1 MPMMLDHPRSA
12 VFPANKRD
20 LPQLVISPAST
31 GDVRTLVDIEF
42 HAFENERANQ
52 QLSYRD
58 YTKPEHF
65 ERAVDAYTMILGA
78 SDHIQYGEKNS
89 KPNQAL
95 TLSSETTTDQV
106 SLRKVTNTETGQI
119 LSFAKAEIKA
129 YTPSELDSPADIGHE
144 DDPQMNRDWFALNE
158 SMRRSYMGLRKHCY
172 IGMLATLPCHQH
184 KGAGTML
191 LNAIC
196 NDADEAGLDAY
207 LEATDTAKPLYLKH
221 GFVAVNEIR
230 FDPAR
235 YGCFGI
241 GKERQTIMVRG
252 AIGEDGERRSVRSW
266 FEAVTEASADGGQSV
281 DTS

>member
-1 MPMMLDHPRSA
+1 MLDQPRSDIL
-12 VFPANKRD
+12 PANKEE
-20 LPQLVISPAST
+20 LPQLIISPADT

-65 ERAVDAYTMILGA
+65 ERAVQAYMMILA
-78 SDHIQYGEKNS
+78 AADHVQYLDKES
-89 KPNQAL
+89 KANQAL
-95 TLSSETTTDQV
+95 TKTPETRTHQV
-106 SLRKVTNTETGQI
+106 SLRKVTNTKKEQI

-129 YTPSELDSPADIGHE
+129 YTSSELDSAADVGHE
-144 DDPQMNRDWFALNE
+144 NDPQMNRDWFALNE
-158 SMRRSYMGLRKHCY
+158 SMRRQYMGLIKHCY

-191 LNAIC
+191 LNDIC
-196 NDADEAGLDAY
+196 NDADEAGLEVY
-207 LEATDTAKPLYLKH
+207 LEATDMAKPLYLKH
-221 GFVAVNEIR
+221 GFVAVNGIR

-235 YGCFGI
+235 YGCFDI

-252 AIGEDGERRSVRSW
+252 AVDGNGKRKCVRPW
-266 FEAVTEASADGGQSV
+266 DEAVAETEGAR
-281 DTS
+281 

>member
-1 MPMMLDHPRSA
+1 MPMVLDQPRSA
-12 VFPANKRD
+12 ALPANKKGLRR
-20 LPQLVISPAST
+20 LVITPANT

-65 ERAVDAYTMILGA
+65 ERAVQAYMMTLA
-78 SDHIQYGEKNS
+78 AADHVQYLDKNS
-89 KPNQAL
+89 KAHQAL
-95 TLSSETTTDQV
+95 TKVPETTTDQV
-106 SLRKVTNTETGQI
+106 SLRKVTNTETEQI

-129 YTPSELDSPADIGHE
+129 YTSSELDYAADVGHE
-144 DDPQMNRDWFALNE
+144 NDPQMNRDWFALNE
-158 SMRRSYMGLRKHCY
+158 SMRRQYMCLRKHCY

-191 LNAIC
+191 LNDIC
-196 NDADEAGLDAY
+196 NDADEAGLEVY

-235 YGCFGI
+235 YGCFEI

-252 AIGEDGERRSVRSW
+252 AVDGNGERKCVRLW
-266 FEAVTEASADGGQSV
+266 DETVAETEGGR
-281 DTS
+281 

>member
-1 MPMMLDHPRSA
+1 MLDDQRSA
-12 VFPANKRD
+12 ALLGTKND
-20 LPQLVISPAST
+20 LPRLVISPAST
-31 GDVRTLVDIEF
+31 SDVRTLVDIEF

-65 ERAVDAYTMILGA
+65 ERAVEAYTMILVA
-78 SDHIQYGEKNS
+78 PDHIQYVEKNA
-89 KPNQAL
+89 KPNQVL
-95 TLSSETTTDQV
+95 TMSSETTSHQV

-129 YTPSELDSPADIGHE
+129 YTPSELDSPADICHE
-144 DDPQMNRDWFALNE
+144 ADPQMNRDWFALNE

-172 IGMLATLPCHQH
+172 IGMLATLPWHQH

-196 NDADEAGLDAY
+196 NDADEFGLEVY
-207 LEATDTAKPLYLKH
+207 LEATDTAKLLYLKH

-230 FDPAR
+230 FDPVR

-252 AIGEDGERRSVRSW
+252 AIDESGERRKVRPW
-266 FEAVTEASADGGQSV
+266 CVAVTEASGDRGQSV
-281 DTS
+281 GTL

>member
-1 MPMMLDHPRSA
+1 MLDQPRSDT
-12 VFPANKRD
+12 FPAKKKE

-58 YTKPEHF
+58 HTKPEHF
-65 ERAVDAYTMILGA
+65 ERAVQAYMMILA
-78 SDHIQYGEKNS
+78 APDQVQYPDKNF
-89 KPNQAL
+89 KANQAL
-95 TLSSETTTDQV
+95 EKIRKTTTDQV
-106 SLRKVTNTETGQI
+106 SLHKVTNTETEQM

-129 YTPSELDSPADIGHE
+129 YTSSELDSASEIGHE
-144 DDPQMNRDWFALNE
+144 DDSQMNKDWFALNE
-158 SMRRSYMGLRKHCY
+158 SMRRQYMGLTKHCY

-196 NDADEAGLDAY
+196 NDADEAGLEVY

-221 GFVAVNEIR
+221 GFVEVNEIR

-252 AIGEDGERRSVRSW
+252 AVDGNGKRKCVRPW
-266 FEAVTEASADGGQSV
+266 NEAMMEMKGGR
-281 DTS
+281 

>member
-1 MPMMLDHPRSA
+1 MLDALHSA
-12 VFPANKRD
+12 VLSGSKMD
-20 LPQLVISPAST
+20 LPHLVVSPAST
-31 GDVRTLVDIEF
+31 SDVRTLVDIEF

-65 ERAVDAYTMILGA
+65 ERAVQAYMMILSA
-78 SDHIQYGEKNS
+78 KDQAQYQKKNS
-89 KPNQAL
+89 MTNEASMKN
-95 TLSSETTTDQV
+95 SEITTDQV
-106 SLRKVTNTETGQI
+106 SLRKVTNIETGQI
-119 LSFAKAEIKA
+119 LSFAKAEFKA
-129 YTPSELDSPADIGHE
+129 YTLSELSSAADIGHE

-158 SMRRSYMGLRKHCY
+158 SMRRQYMGLKRHCY

-196 NDADEAGLDAY
+196 NDADEAGLEVY

-221 GFVAVNEIR
+221 EFVAVNEIR

-252 AIGEDGERRSVRSW
+252 AIGEDGERRSVKPW
-266 FEAVTEASADGGQSV
+266 CEVVTEANGDRKQLIGV
-281 DTS
+281 L

>member
-1 MPMMLDHPRSA
+1 MLDHPRSA
-12 VFPANKRD
+12 AFPANKSD

-65 ERAVDAYTMILGA
+65 ERAVDAYTMILAAQDQVEYLG
-78 SDHIQYGEKNS
+78 KNS
-89 KPNQAL
+89 TAKEAL
-95 TLSSETTTDQV
+95 TRNPETTADQV

-129 YTPSELDSPADIGHE
+129 YTPSELSSAADTGHE
-144 DDPQMNRDWFALNE
+144 DEPPMNRDWFALNE
-158 SMRRSYMGLRKHCY
+158 SMRRQYMGLQKHCY

-196 NDADEAGLDAY
+196 NYADEAGLEVY

-252 AIGEDGERRSVRSW
+252 AVGEDGKRKSVKSW
-266 FEAVTEASADGGQSV
+266 CEAMTEAGGHRGQSV
-281 DTS
+281 GTS

>member
-1 MPMMLDHPRSA
+1 MPMMLDALHSA
-12 VFPANKRD
+12 VLSGSKMD
-20 LPQLVISPAST
+20 LPHLVVSPAST
-31 GDVRTLVDIEF
+31 SDVRTLVDIEF

-65 ERAVDAYTMILGA
+65 ERAVQAYMMILSA
-78 SDHIQYGEKNS
+78 KDQAQYQKKNS
-89 KPNQAL
+89 MTNEASMKN
-95 TLSSETTTDQV
+95 SEITTDQV
-106 SLRKVTNTETGQI
+106 SLRKVTNIETGQI
-119 LSFAKAEIKA
+119 LSFAKAEFKA
-129 YTPSELDSPADIGHE
+129 YTLSELSSAADIGHE

-158 SMRRSYMGLRKHCY
+158 SMRH

-184 KGAGTML
+184 KGAGAML

-196 NDADEAGLDAY
+196 NDADEAGLEVY

-221 GFVAVNEIR
+221 EFVAVNEIR

-252 AIGEDGERRSVRSW
+252 AIGEDGERRSVKPW
-266 FEAVTEASADGGQSV
+266 CEVVTEANGDRKQLIGV
-281 DTS
+281 L